1 MSASLVRK
9 ALDLFKDDLIEDSK
23 AGTKGKKKA
32 QPLQNPTEL
41 ISTNKRGVRKQLK
54 RLQRGRRRETLTVK
68 DKVTVS
74 AIEQYKR
81 QKKEDHTLDNLRYIR
96 SFKTKVNRNVGE
108 KILEHRRGRLAKDQ
122 PKKKRKT
129 KETTV
134 FSEEDF
140 LKFEAEYI
148 GGKK

>member
-9 ALDLFKDDLIEDSK
+9 ALDLFKDDLIEDG
-23 AGTKGKKKA
+23 AEGTKGKRKA
-32 QPLQNPTEL
+32 QNPAEL
-41 ISTNKRGVRKQLK
+41 IGTNRRGVRKQLR
-54 RLQRGRRRETLTVK
+54 RLQRGRRRDDLTVK
-68 DKVTVS
+68 DKITVS

-81 QKKEDHTLDNLRYIR
+81 QQKEDHTKDNLRYIR
-96 SFKTKVNRNVGE
+96 SFKTKVDRHLEE
-108 KILEHRRGRLAKDQ
+108 KILEHQRGRLAKNQ

-134 FSEEDF
+134 FSEDDF

>member
-9 ALDLFKDDLIEDSK
+9 ALDLFKDDLIED
-23 AGTKGKKKA
+23 GTEGPKGKRKA
-32 QPLQNPTEL
+32 QTSQNPAEL
-41 ISTNKRGVRKQLK
+41 ISTNRRGVRKQLR
-54 RLQRGRRRETLTVK
+54 RLQRGRRRDDLTVK
-68 DKVTVS
+68 DKITVS

-81 QKKEDHTLDNLRYIR
+81 QQKEDHTKDNLRYIR
-96 SFKTKVNRNVGE
+96 SFKTKVDRSLEE
-108 KILEHRRGRLAKDQ
+108 KILEHQRGRLAKNQ